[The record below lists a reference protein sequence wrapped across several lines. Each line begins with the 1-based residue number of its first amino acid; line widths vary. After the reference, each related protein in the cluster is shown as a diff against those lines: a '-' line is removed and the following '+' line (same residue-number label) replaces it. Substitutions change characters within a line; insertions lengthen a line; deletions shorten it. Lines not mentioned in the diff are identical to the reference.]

1 MAKKGGQKRQFPVS
15 DEPTR
20 AFLSASPLTIREEFE
35 RLVVGD
41 IHGPA
46 FGEHE
51 TIPAHPVVRD
61 RYLVG
66 MLAPRDVR
74 VVPER
79 VDDAGSADDE
89 SKGDVSESER
99 IAAVGLAPSSIGL
112 SFSVDGSVAELEV
125 HAEWGY
131 YKKESKQRDDVEQ
144 LAGFWISQNDR
155 KKDKI
160 PVWQRYSRSGSIRVP
175 LVEGDLRPLPPV
187 KEVPAVVIC
196 GRARRHNNAWLVT
209 LFLVNEQLQAKEN
222 KDQAWLFQTRLSVAA
237 GGQPVFIDRTA
248 VVEASSKAND
258 DGEAAQLDML
268 YRSEIEFAIGYGTA
282 VHAEV
287 APGDLTRA
295 TRLTT
300 QNVPCY
306 EVGRTEQPIPQ
317 DIPLLGGMELDMK
330 ILSEMPDA
338 DFQRALMPVV
348 TAYRSW
354 IDDQERRISEPSQ
367 RLSGHVVAAHE
378 SIRTAR
384 EIADRVKAGIDLL
397 ATDPTAAEAFR
408 FANEAMWR
416 QRIQQKAIE
425 HRERI
430 ASDQGN
436 VPSLSDAVKVVDRAE
451 NRSWRLFQV
460 AFICL
465 NVPSL
470 TLMKHADRVGD
481 TALVDLLFFPTGG
494 GKTEAY
500 LGLVA
505 FTFAIRRLQGKIRSD
520 DGDLDG
526 SEGVAVLMRYTL
538 RLLTAQQ
545 FQRAAALVCACE
557 YARRERL
564 KNDARWGDTP
574 FRLGL
579 WIGASTTPNWSSDA
593 RQAVETARDR
603 DGYTGIHA
611 NPLQITK
618 CPWCGSALDV
628 GKHVRTDDHRWRTL
642 TLCSEPYGTCPF
654 TDARAPGEGIPV
666 VTVDEEIYRL
676 LPAFVIATVD
686 KFAQLPWRGSLHLL
700 FGRTYQRCSRHGF
713 RSFDLDKTS
722 GHEEHDKHRAVNGL
736 PEASSTPCD
745 RLRPPD
751 LIIQDELHLISGPL
765 GTLVGLYETAIDRL
779 ASMTIDGTDVRPKV
793 VASTATIR
801 RASHQANALFER
813 RLSVFPP
820 PILDAGDSFFA
831 VQKPVSP
838 SFPGRRYVGV
848 CARGVR
854 LKAAEARLTVSLL
867 AAAQVLFDK
876 YGPLADPYMTMVGY
890 FSSLRELAGMRR
902 LVDDDVRERLPKAE
916 RRALGKRPRP
926 IVLGELTSRMRSDDI
941 PRVLERLGLPHIP
954 DQKKNVSVGPFDIVL
969 ATNMI
974 SVGVDVPRL
983 GLMLTVG
990 QPKSTAEYIQATSR
1004 VGREL
1009 DKPGI
1014 VFTLYNWARPRDL
1027 SHYERFEH
1035 DHATFYQQVEAL
1047 SVTPFSERALDRGL
1061 TAVVVGL
1068 IRHESAHRALG
1079 ATTNPELAAQVVPLI
1094 DAALREMLKTISR
1107 RVARIEPDPDL
1118 PAEIERKVAQRLD
1131 QWLDIQRAAQ
1141 QSAAPISYTGR
1152 SAKTPA
1158 LILEPQPYRWGTW
1171 VAPYSLRETEHTINL
1186 LLNVDDSSTYGAPE
1200 FGRYSGPSAQDNLPG
1215 FDDPDENEEGTAAPT

>member
-1 MAKKGGQKRQFPVS
+1 M
-15 DEPTR
+15 
-20 AFLSASPLTIREEFE
+20 
-35 RLVVGD
+35 VVGD

-46 FGEHE
+46 FGEAE

-74 VVPER
+74 VLPDR
-79 VDDAGSADDE
+79 SDDAGSADDE

-99 IAAVGLAPSSIGL
+99 VGAVGLAPSSIGL
-112 SFSVDGSVAELEV
+112 TFAVDGAQTELEV
-125 HAEWGY
+125 TASWGH
-131 YKKESKQRDDVEQ
+131 YKKESRSVDQVES
-144 LAGFWISQNDR
+144 LAGFWLSRND
-155 KKDKI
+155 KDKEKI
-160 PVWQRYSRSGSIRVP
+160 PVWQRYPRSGAVRVE
-175 LVEGDLRPLPPV
+175 LAEGEVARRAPV
-187 KEVPAVVIC
+187 AEMPAVVLS
-196 GRARRHNNAWLVT
+196 GRVRRHKSAWLVT
-209 LFLVNEQLQAKEN
+209 LFLVNEQLQTKEN
-222 KDQAWLFQTRLSVAA
+222 KDHAWLFQACLSVGAA
-237 GGQPVFIDRTA
+237 GKPVFIDRGTVLAVTA
-248 VVEASSKAND
+248 NPGD
-258 DGEAAQLDML
+258 DGDAAQLEML
-268 YRSEIEFAIGYGTA
+268 YRSQLEFAVGHGTA
-282 VHAEV
+282 VHAERV
-287 APGDLTRA
+287 PTDVTRA

-300 QNVPCY
+300 ESVPSY
-306 EVGRTEQPIPQ
+306 EVEATEQPRPAE
-317 DIPLLGGMELDMK
+317 IPLLAGTELDMQVLARIK
-330 ILSEMPDA
+330 GPDLKP
-338 DFQRALMPVV
+338 ALEPIV

-354 IDDQERRISEPSQ
+354 IDAQEQRIGEASQ
-367 RLSGHVVAAHE
+367 RLSAHVTSAREA
-378 SIRTAR
+378 IRAAR
-384 EIADRVKAGIDLL
+384 EIADRVQAGIELL
-397 ATDPTAAEAFR
+397 ASDAIAVEAFR

-425 HRERI
+425 YREQAVS
-430 ASDQGN
+430 ASGAL
-436 VPSLSDAVKVVDRAE
+436 PTLSDAVKAVDRAE
-451 NRSWRLFQV
+451 NRSWRLFQL

-470 TLMKHADRVGD
+470 TLLKHADRVGE

-505 FTFAIRRLQGKIRSD
+505 FTFAIRRLQGTIQSD

-526 SEGVAVLMRYTL
+526 SEGIAVLMRYTL

-557 YARRERL
+557 YIRRERI
-564 KNDARWGDTP
+564 KTDSRWGETP

-579 WIGASTTPNWSSDA
+579 WIGASTTPNWSQDA
-593 RQAVETARDR
+593 RQAVESARDR
-603 DGYTGIHA
+603 AGFTGVHA
-611 NPLQITK
+611 NPLQLTK
-618 CPWCGSALDV
+618 CPWCGSALDI
-628 GKHVRTDDHRWRTL
+628 GKSVRPDPHRWRTL
-642 TLCSEPYGTCPF
+642 TFCSDPYGTCPF
-654 TDARAPGEGIPV
+654 TDVEAPGEGIPV

-676 LPAFVIATVD
+676 LPGFVIATVD
-686 KFAQLPWRGSLHLL
+686 KFAQLPWRGPLHLL
-700 FGRTYQRCSRHGF
+700 FGRTYQRCTRHGF

-722 GHEEHDKHRAVNGL
+722 GHEEHDTHRAINGL
-736 PEASSTPCD
+736 PEATSVACD

-779 ASMTIDGTDVRPKV
+779 ASVTIDRTDVRPKI

-801 RASHQANALFER
+801 RASHQTNALFQR

-820 PILDAGDSFFA
+820 PVLDAGDSFFA
-831 VQKPVSP
+831 RQKAVSP
-838 SFPGRRYVGV
+838 TSPGRRYVGV

-867 AAAQVLFDK
+867 AAAQALFDK
-876 YGPLADPYMTMVGY
+876 YGQLADPYMTMVGY

-941 PRVLERLGLPHIP
+941 PLVLERLGLPHVP
-954 DQKKNVSVGPFDIVL
+954 NVKKSVSDGPFDIVL

-1004 VGREL
+1004 VGREA

-1035 DHATFYQQVEAL
+1035 DHATFYRQVEAL

-1068 IRHESAHRALG
+1068 IRHENAHRTLG
-1079 ATTNPELAAQVVPLI
+1079 AKTNPDLSAQVVPLS
-1094 DAALREMLKTISR
+1094 DAALRGMLKTIAS
-1107 RVARIEPDPDL
+1107 RVAHIEPDPAL
-1118 PAEIERKVAQRLD
+1118 PGEVDGKVTQRLD
-1131 QWLDIQRAAQ
+1131 QWLDIQRAGEQNAT
-1141 QSAAPISYTGR
+1141 PTSYTGR
-1152 SAKTPA
+1152 NAKTRP
-1158 LILEPQPYRWGTW
+1158 LITQPQPYRWGTW
-1171 VAPYSLRETEHTINL
+1171 VAPYSLRETENTINL
-1186 LLNVDDSSTYGAPE
+1186 LLNLDDPSTYTAPE
-1200 FGRYSGPSAQDNLPG
+1200 FRRYVGPTTQVELPG
-1215 FDDPDENEEGTAAPT
+1215 FDDHDADEGDLEE